1 MNTANQIIGKFVTIV
16 LNPAIGVIFALAG
29 LLFVW
34 GILQFLWGLQEG
46 KVNDEGKQH
55 MLWGVVGMLIMVSVF
70 GIISLLSNT
79 FGLGVGPRG
88 TYNIDQSRLNNIT
101 VPSFGN

>member
-1 MNTANQIIGKFVTIV
+1 MNAANQIIGKFVTLI

-34 GILQFLWGLQEG
+34 GIVQFLKGLQEG

-70 GIISLLSNT
+70 GILSLLSNT
-79 FGLGVGPRG
+79 FGLGLGARG
-88 TYNIDQSRLNNIT
+88 TYNINQSSLNNVN
-101 VPSFGN
+101 VPSFGQ